1 LSGALRRLWKDNME
15 HRISFKI
22 NGEQKTISVSSH
34 STLLEMIRDQL
45 HLTGSK
51 VGCANGECGACT
63 IIMDGEPVRACLIL
77 AVEADGREL
86 TTIEG
91 VSKGND
97 LTDLQKA
104 FVEEG
109 AVQCGFCTPGFVM
122 AGEALLKRKS
132 DPSDNDIKESLGGH
146 VCRCTG
152 YEAIFSAF
160 KKVSKKKRR

>member
-1 LSGALRRLWKDNME
+1 ME

-22 NGEQKTISVSSH
+22 NGEQKTLSVASH
-34 STLLEMIRDQL
+34 RTLLEMIRGQL
-45 HLTGSK
+45 HLTGTK

-63 IIMDGEPVRACLIL
+63 VIMDGEPVRACLIL
-77 AVEADGREL
+77 AVEADSREI

-91 VSKGND
+91 VSKGKD
-97 LTDLQKA
+97 LTELQKA
-104 FVEEG
+104 FIEEG

-122 AGEALLKRKS
+122 AGEALLKRKPEPDDS
-132 DPSDNDIKESLGGH
+132 DIKESLGGH

-160 KKVSKKKRR
+160 RKVSKRKSKRR